1 MKAIRFDQHG
11 NTPSV
16 LKLIELPDPAPGVNE
31 VLVDLKAAG
40 LNHLDI
46 WVRNGLPGVSLPLPH
61 IPGSDGAG
69 VVSAVGAGVTNV
81 KPGDRV
87 VLSPG
92 MGCGACSKCANGWDS
107 LCDAYHLLGLQV
119 DGTYR
124 GKIAVASRRV
134 LKVSEKL
141 SFEEWAASPLVF
153 LTAWHMLHTQG
164 GIQPSD
170 RVLIHAAGSG
180 IGQAAI
186 QLAKLAR
193 ATVLTTVGSD
203 EKAARAKALG
213 ADRVINYRS
222 GGPGG
227 SPGFAPAVLE
237 ATGGKG
243 VDLLFE
249 HIGPETWTENFKCLA
264 KGGRLVTCGAT
275 SGPKVEVDLRFLY
288 MRQYTIKGAYMGSHA
303 ELLKVTHLLESG
315 KVKPVI
321 DSVFPLDRAADAHA
335 RMESRANFGKIVL
348 TI

>member
-1 MKAIRFDQHG
+1 VKAIFFEKHG
-11 NTPSV
+11 DSPDV
-16 LKLIELPDPAPGVNE
+16 LKVGDLPDPKPSVNE
-31 VLVDLKAAG
+31 VVVSLKAAG

-46 WVRNGLPGVSLPLPH
+46 WVRNGLPGVKLALPR

-69 VVSAVGAGVTNV
+69 VVAEVGAGVTNV

-92 MGCGACSKCANGWDS
+92 MGCGTCKKCTANWDS
-107 LCDAYHLLGLQV
+107 LCDEYHLLGLQV

-124 GKIAVASRRV
+124 EKIVVAARRV
-134 LKVSEKL
+134 IKVSENL

-164 GIQPSD
+164 EIKGSD

-186 QLAKLAR
+186 QIARLAGAE
-193 ATVLTTVGSD
+193 VLTTVGSD
-203 EKAARAKALG
+203 EKIAKASALG
-213 ADRVINYRS
+213 AKTVINYKK
-222 GGPGG
+222 GGFGQ
-227 SPGFAPAVLE
+227 AVLD

-275 SGPKVEVDLRFLY
+275 SGPKVEMDLRFLY
-288 MRQYTIKGAYMGSHA
+288 MRQFTIKGAYMGSHA
-303 ELLKVTHLLESG
+303 ELLKVIHLLEKG
-315 KVKPVI
+315 KIKPVI
-321 DSVFPLDRAADAHA
+321 DSVFPLERAREAQEH
-335 RMESRANFGKIVL
+335 MESRGNFGKIVL
-348 TI
+348 KI